1 MAAMIASCNARDVF
15 LSRVPSPTV
24 TGMRARTTAA
34 LGIIVILAAIG
45 GCNRE
50 PALVRQ
56 MKKVGLVNNIQH
68 ELLESVDAEKSA
80 VLATTDEESKAFA
93 EESRESSAKIDE
105 LLVSLAELIQT
116 DPARDEKEK
125 LDAFDAKWKELK
137 AVDARLLD
145 LAVANTN
152 LKASR
157 LLTREGSATLD
168 RFIAA
173 VDMMTASTDDV
184 VAVRALATTGTSVAR
199 IQSLLFVHI
208 PEASDAEMTA
218 LEARMRALGET
229 VDAQLKSGTAALP
242 ASSAKADATQAWA
255 DYQRM
260 EAEVIRLSR
269 LNTNVIAFDVSTHEK
284 RTATQACLDALAD
297 LRDSI
302 QGGPHATR

>member
-1 MAAMIASCNARDVF
+1 MAARNPLRRFGLVG
-15 LSRVPSPTV
+15 V
-24 TGMRARTTAA
+24 
-34 LGIIVILAAIG
+34 LAVAVAWV
-45 GCNRE
+45 GCSGE
-50 PALVRQ
+50 PALLRQ
-56 MKKVGLVNNIQH
+56 MKMVGLVNNIQH

-93 EESRESSAKIDE
+93 DESRESSAKIDE
-105 LLVSLAELIQT
+105 LRASLAELIQI

-125 LDAFDAKWKELK
+125 LDAFDAKWMELK
-137 AVDARLLD
+137 AIDARLLD

-173 VDMMTASTDDV
+173 VDSMAGSTDDI
-184 VAVRALATTGTSVAR
+184 VAVRALATTATSVAR

-218 LEARMRALGET
+218 LETRIRTLGET
-229 VDAQLKSGTAALP
+229 VDAQLRSGTTALP
-242 ASSAKADATQAWA
+242 ASAQKADAMQAWA

-269 LNTNVIAFDVSTHEK
+269 LNTNVISFDVSTHEK
-284 RTATQACLDALAD
+284 RTATQACLDALAA
-297 LRDSI
+297 LRESI
-302 QGGPHATR
+302 QGGPYPTR

>member
-1 MAAMIASCNARDVF
+1 MTTR
-15 LSRVPSPTV
+15 PTWRRSGAV
-24 TGMRARTTAA
+24 G
-34 LGIIVILAAIG
+34 VLAVAVAWV
-45 GCNRE
+45 GCSGE
-50 PALVRQ
+50 PALLRQ
-56 MKKVGLVNNIQH
+56 TKKVGLVNNIQR

-80 VLATTDEESKAFA
+80 VLATTDEESKDFA
-93 EESRESSAKIDE
+93 DQSRRSAAKIDE
-105 LLVSLAELIQT
+105 LRASLAELIQI
-116 DPARDEKEK
+116 DPVRDEKEK

-137 AVDARLLD
+137 AIDARLLD

-157 LLTREGSATLD
+157 LLAREGSATLD
-168 RFIAA
+168 RFTTAM
-173 VDMMTASTDDV
+173 DTMMASTDDV
-184 VAVRALATTGTSVAR
+184 VAVRALATAATAVAR

-218 LEARMRALGET
+218 LEARIRALGET
-229 VDAQLKSGTAALP
+229 VDAQLRTGTTALAA
-242 ASSAKADATQAWA
+242 SAPKADAMQAWA

-269 LNTNVIAFDVSTHEK
+269 LNTNVISFDVSTHEK

>member
-1 MAAMIASCNARDVF
+1 MATRTALRRSAVLGVLAIALVWTGACNH
-15 LSRVPSPTV
+15 
-24 TGMRARTTAA
+24 
-34 LGIIVILAAIG
+34 
-45 GCNRE
+45 E
-50 PALVRQ
+50 PALLRQ
-56 MKKVGLVNNIQH
+56 TKKVGLVNNIQH

-80 VLATTDEESKAFA
+80 VLAITDEESKDFA
-93 EESRESSAKIDE
+93 EQSRRSAAKIDE
-105 LLVSLAELIQT
+105 LRANLAELIQI
-116 DPARDEKEK
+116 DPVRDEGEK

-137 AVDARLLD
+137 AIDARLLD

-157 LLTREGSATLD
+157 LLAREGSAILD
-168 RFIAA
+168 RFTTA
-173 VDMMTASTDDV
+173 VDTMSASTDDV
-184 VAVRALATTGTSVAR
+184 AAVRALATTATAVAR
-199 IQSLLFVHI
+199 IQSMLFVHI

-218 LEARMRALGET
+218 LEARIRTLGET
-229 VDAQLKSGTAALP
+229 VDAQLKTGTAPLP
-242 ASSAKADATQAWA
+242 ASASKADAMQAWA

-269 LNTNVIAFDVSTHEK
+269 LNTNVISFDVSTHEK